1 MTDRYTELVKAA
13 YEAQQAREGEAYQA
27 LTAKLTD
34 IDGQLRNLA
43 YQRETTVV
51 DLEAMDDAVEA
62 AKEALDAYFAGRDED
77 EPGDD
82 TEVIESDDALFEPV
96 EAPISNGLTG
106 MAYKEWLRSQS
117 TGSYFG
123 EQMNA
128 ANVFEPL
135 ATEED
140 EYASAKA
147 NGALS

>member
-1 MTDRYTELVKAA
+1 MTDRYTELVKQA

-77 EPGDD
+77 ADEP
-82 TEVIESDDALFEPV
+82 TESDDGLFE
-96 EAPISNGLTG
+96 AIT
-106 MAYKEWLRSQS
+106 
-117 TGSYFG
+117 
-123 EQMNA
+123 
-128 ANVFEPL
+128 PL
-135 ATEED
+135 PTEED
-140 EYASAKA
+140 APWDETTSARGGGGL
-147 NGALS
+147 NDIPN